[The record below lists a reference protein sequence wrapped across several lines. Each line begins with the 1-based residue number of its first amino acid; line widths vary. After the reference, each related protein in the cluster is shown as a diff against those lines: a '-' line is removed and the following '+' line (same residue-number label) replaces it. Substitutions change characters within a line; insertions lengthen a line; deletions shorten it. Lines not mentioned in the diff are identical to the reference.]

1 MLRKMKTVQFKL
13 ITVFLVSV
21 LIPLIIIVTVLPF
34 YYSYRTKNNVISS
47 AGSTVKSL
55 CRNVEIYLNDL
66 ENITLIPYINDN
78 IMSALQQ
85 KLKYYGQEIPDEEA
99 YEMNETLLHEMALY
113 FQLMRQDISDFL
125 LLPED
130 KTVYLMSVHSS
141 YYDKQYDYWS
151 QDWYQ
156 EAVEA
161 DGSAVFIG
169 NNEQNYILNPQT
181 DSFFSVVRLIKDVET
196 RDSLAVIKADMET
209 SVLESM
215 LQNVSL
221 GEGTY
226 CLVMDKDGGVVCS
239 DRTVPDNLLEKME
252 TTENWLTEGLPGYL
266 TASSQVEKA
275 QWRVVALLPE
285 NELTRQNY
293 FIYLVGGII
302 ALLYLLIGSFL
313 FTLFAR
319 YVTRPLK
326 RLSEAMKRVQKGELG
341 AYYQAESADEIAEL
355 GNNFNKML
363 DKINELIEKEYKAVL
378 ARKDMEYYALQ
389 SQIQPHFI
397 YNVLYNLIGLNRTG
411 EKVTLENS
419 ILSLTEILRYMLSH
433 RDMVKVEV
441 ELNVLEK
448 YCELQKLRFGNRFSF
463 VITCEKEFLT
473 CMIPKLLLQPL
484 VENSVLHGIEPQNG
498 GGTIT
503 LFGEGIEQDGEEYLL
518 FTVADDGIGFERE
531 KLDLTQCIGLKN
543 IQERLFLIYQNA
555 SFLIESSPGKGTIVK
570 IMIPRKELKY
580 EDSDSR

>member
-1 MLRKMKTVQFKL
+1 M
-13 ITVFLVSV
+13 
-21 LIPLIIIVTVLPF
+21 
-34 YYSYRTKNNVISS
+34 
-47 AGSTVKSL
+47 KSL